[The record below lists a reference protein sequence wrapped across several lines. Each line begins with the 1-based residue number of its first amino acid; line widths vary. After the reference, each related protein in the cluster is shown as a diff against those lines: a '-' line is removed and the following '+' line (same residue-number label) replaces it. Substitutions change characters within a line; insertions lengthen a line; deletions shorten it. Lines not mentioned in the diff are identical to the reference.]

1 MLQICEEYAFNYKIT
16 FNATKCQLLYFRY
29 LDKDH
34 SDLLSFTMKD
44 RNVIPYVNKCLHLG
58 ATIYTAL
65 YRDNVIDVI
74 NELYKR
80 TNYLLSDFSFTD
92 SCTVSN
98 LFNSFCINLY
108 CCQTWRFN
116 QKKHLKA
123 IHVAWRKCIRRIWK
137 LNSKTHND
145 LLHHIN
151 ICLLIE
157 ILLEIRCI
165 KFIYN
170 IINSEHSLHSRIA
183 LYSLYNGDT
192 TLGENIRYF
201 MYKYKMSYK
210 D

>member
-1 MLQICEEYAFNYKIT
+1 
-16 FNATKCQLLYFRY
+16 
-29 LDKDH
+29 
-34 SDLLSFTMKD
+34 MKD
-44 RNVIPYVNKCLHLG
+44 GNVIPYVSKCLHLG
-58 ATIYTAL
+58 TTIYTTL
-65 YRDNVIDVI
+65 YRDNVIDVV

-80 TNYLLSDFSFTD
+80 TNYLLSDFSFTE
-92 SCTVSN
+92 SYTVSN
-98 LFNSFCINLY
+98 LFNSFCMNLY
-108 CCQTWRFN
+108 SCQTWRFN
-116 QKKHLKA
+116 NKKHLKA

-151 ICLLIE
+151 NCLPIE
-157 ILLEIRCI
+157 ILLEKRCI

-201 MYKYKMSYK
+201 MSKYKMSNK